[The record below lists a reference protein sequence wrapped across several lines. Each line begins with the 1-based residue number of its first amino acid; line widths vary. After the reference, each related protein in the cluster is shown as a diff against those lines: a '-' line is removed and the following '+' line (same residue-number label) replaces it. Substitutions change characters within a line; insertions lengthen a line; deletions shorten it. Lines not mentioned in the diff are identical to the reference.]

1 MLYLLVGT
9 IPDGKL
15 FHISSGIAPD
25 VNGPDHGNIPRC
37 VTILPLA
44 INLLCWQIKKSPGMP
59 GLFSKIDQP
68 LQRRAPF
75 GAQRTL

>member
-1 MLYLLVGT
+1 MEIFPG
-9 IPDGKL
+9 
-15 FHISSGIAPD
+15 A
-25 VNGPDHGNIPRC
+25 